1 MWSASANLSVH
12 WKGVEGLSKCRNGD
26 MAAVI
31 EKAYDTWFMRPNHAL
46 TSVMLFGVGKSLTA
60 AVNLS
65 AVRTSVGVIVNPA
78 NSTSSSAKWNL
89 RGFRV
94 MPSVAHMC
102 SHSAACASVM
112 SVDHSN
118 ASSMHFVLF
127 RLMSAAVTAGSVPS
141 GTAKVQSGMGQFTAM
156 PGGRQLEKWLSLSL
170 SLSLLQPAILLVRLT
185 GLS

>member
-26 MAAVI
+26 MAVVI
-31 EKAYDTWFMRPNHAL
+31 EKAYDTWLTRPNHAL

-60 AVNLS
+60 AVNLL
-65 AVRTSVGVIVNPA
+65 AGRTSVGVIVNPA

-94 MPSVAHMC
+94 MPSVAHIC
-102 SHSAACASVM
+102 SHSAAWWNAPVM

-118 ASSMHFVLF
+118 ASSMHFVLLPMWAT
-127 RLMSAAVTAGSVPS
+127 RASYRAV
-141 GTAKVQSGMGQFTAM
+141 
-156 PGGRQLEKWLSLSL
+156 
-170 SLSLLQPAILLVRLT
+170 
-185 GLS
+185 

>member
-31 EKAYDTWFMRPNHAL
+31 EKAYDTWFMRPNYAL

-65 AVRTSVGVIVNPA
+65 AGRTSVGVIVNPA

-102 SHSAACASVM
+102 SHSAAWWNASVM

-127 RLMSAAVTAGSVPS
+127 CMWATRASYRAV
-141 GTAKVQSGMGQFTAM
+141 
-156 PGGRQLEKWLSLSL
+156 
-170 SLSLLQPAILLVRLT
+170 
-185 GLS
+185 